1 MEWFREIK
9 TLILVFL
16 LQVLLF
22 NHLQIG
28 SWGFP
33 MIYILFLLNLPVRIP
48 RWAEMLIG
56 VGIGLLMDVWYS
68 SLGVH
73 LAACVAVTFLRPI
86 LLNNMVQNIER
97 IKDNVCSRT
106 IGAREYT
113 KCTVFLTLI
122 HHFTVY
128 LLEAWSLQNWW
139 VILLQT
145 AISSSMTL
153 IIILGYDRLNN

>member
-73 LAACVAVTFLRPI
+73 MAACVAITFLRPI
-86 LLNNMVQNIER
+86 FLNNMVQNIEPR
-97 IKDNVCSRT
+97 RPPFVTS
-106 IGAREYT
+106 
-113 KCTVFLTLI
+113 
-122 HHFTVY
+122 
-128 LLEAWSLQNWW
+128 
-139 VILLQT
+139 VI
-145 AISSSMTL
+145 A
-153 IIILGYDRLNN
+153 

>member
-1 MEWFREIK
+1 
-9 TLILVFL
+9 
-16 LQVLLF
+16 
-22 NHLQIG
+22 
-28 SWGFP
+28 
-33 MIYILFLLNLPVRIP
+33 MISILFLLNLPVRIP

-56 VGIGLLMDVWYS
+56 VGMGLLMDVWYS

-73 LAACVAVTFLRPI
+73 MAACVMIAFLRPI
-86 LLNNMVQNIER
+86 FLNNMVQDIER
-97 IKDNVCSRT
+97 IKDNVCSGT

-113 KCTVFLTLI
+113 KCVVFLTLI

-139 VILLQT
+139 IILLQT

>member
-16 LQVLLF
+16 LQVFLF

-33 MIYILFLLNLPVRIP
+33 MIDILFLLNLPVRIP

-73 LAACVAVTFLRPI
+73 MAACVAITFLRPI
-86 LLNNMVQNIER
+86 FLNNMVQNIER

-106 IGAREYT
+106 VGAREYT
-113 KCTVFLTLI
+113 KCAVFLTLI

>member
-9 TLILVFL
+9 TLVLVFL
-16 LQVLLF
+16 LHVLLF
-22 NHLQIG
+22 NHLHIG

-73 LAACVAVTFLRPI
+73 MAACVMITFLRPI
-86 LLNNMVQNIER
+86 FLKNMVQDIER
-97 IKDNVCSRT
+97 IKDNICSRT

-113 KCTVFLTLI
+113 KCVAFLTLI

-139 VILLQT
+139 IILLQT

>member
-1 MEWFREIK
+1 
-9 TLILVFL
+9 
-16 LQVLLF
+16 
-22 NHLQIG
+22 
-28 SWGFP
+28 
-33 MIYILFLLNLPVRIP
+33 
-48 RWAEMLIG
+48 MLIG

-73 LAACVAVTFLRPI
+73 MAACVMITFLRPI
-86 LLNNMVQNIER
+86 FLNNMVQDIER
-97 IKDNVCSRT
+97 IKDNICSRT

-113 KCTVFLTLI
+113 KCVVFLTLI

-139 VILLQT
+139 IILLQT